1 MSLNVYS
8 LANRED
14 VRKSSLDCE
23 YPYYKG
29 YGCWEDAIR
38 AFIVGNNDEQIVWLQ
53 RSGDDDVII
62 VV

>member
-1 MSLNVYS
+1 MFLDVYS
-8 LANRED
+8 RTNRED
-14 VRKSSLDCE
+14 VRNSVVNCE

-38 AFIVGNNDEQIVWLQ
+38 AFIAANTLEQIVWLK
-53 RSGDDDVII
+53 RTDDKDVVM